1 MHLQPSIFSVFLS
14 IWSIK
19 VRETGS
25 RGDAAPSYLSSGT
38 GYNLALISMSEEN
51 YGARVR
57 RLLAGS
63 GASVFDRVLVE
74 TSDGVKLEGIVMPR
88 PEVGDPDVLVIKM
101 ENGYNVGIHVSR
113 IRLLRVTGRREPAP
127 LVELSLPRGVENLPK
142 VFFIGT
148 GGTIAS
154 RIDYKTGAVYPFF
167 SAEEIYSM
175 IPELE
180 EIAYIKAETLF
191 SIFSE
196 DMTPGHWERLAREI
210 ESIYRREAPAGVVVA
225 HGTDTMHYSAAAMGF
240 AVREAPGPIV
250 FVGAQRSSDRPSSD
264 SAFNVIGATVTAIE
278 APFAESVIAMH
289 GSVSDDY
296 ILVHR
301 GVKAR
306 KMHTSR
312 RDAFMSINALPL
324 AEVEIPSRRFR
335 VISKRYRRRSDDIV
349 VEPRFS
355 DRAAL
360 LKYYPGMPAEHLD
373 WLVERGYRGIVL
385 EGTGLGHVG
394 SHLVESVRRAV
405 RDGVLVA
412 MASQCIWGRIN
423 MNVYRTGVE
432 LLRAGAMPAGDMTPE
447 TAYVKM
453 SWVLGQAEDV
463 EEARRL
469 FLANTAYEY
478 EERSEYRFYPG
489 AGWWR

>member
-1 MHLQPSIFSVFLS
+1 MV
-14 IWSIK
+14 
-19 VRETGS
+19 
-25 RGDAAPSYLSSGT
+25 
-38 GYNLALISMSEEN
+38 SMSEEN
-51 YGARVR
+51 YSPLVR
-57 RLLAGS
+57 RLLS
-63 GASVFDRVLVE
+63 ERGAAVFDKVSIR
-74 TSDGVKLEGIVMPR
+74 TSDGVALEGILMPR

-101 ENGYNVGIHVSR
+101 ENGYNVGIHASR
-113 IRLLRVTGRREPAP
+113 IESLEVTGRREPAP
-127 LVELSLPRGVENLPK
+127 LVELTMPEGVENLPK

-180 EIAYIKAETLF
+180 EIAYIRAETLF

-196 DMTPGHWERLAREI
+196 DMTPRHWERLAREI
-210 ESIYRREAPAGVVVA
+210 ETIYKKESPAGIVVA

-335 VISKRYRRRSDDIV
+335 VISKKYRRRSDDIV

-355 DRAAL
+355 DKVVL
-360 LKYYPGMPAEHLD
+360 LKYYPGMPADHIE
-373 WLVERGYRGIVL
+373 WLVNRGYRGIVL

-394 SHLVESVRRAV
+394 SHLVKTIRSAV
-405 RDGVLVA
+405 REGVLVV
-412 MASQCIWGRIN
+412 MTSQCIWGRIN

-432 LLRAGAMPAGDMTPE
+432 LLRAGVVPAGDMTPE

-453 SWVLGQAEDV
+453 SWVLGQVDDV
-463 EEARRL
+463 DEARRL
-469 FLANTAYEY
+469 FLENIAYEY
-478 EERSEYRFYPG
+478 EERSEHRFYPG

>member
-1 MHLQPSIFSVFLS
+1 MSV
-14 IWSIK
+14 
-19 VRETGS
+19 
-25 RGDAAPSYLSSGT
+25 
-38 GYNLALISMSEEN
+38 EN
-51 YGARVR
+51 YGPLVKE
-57 RLLAGS
+57 LLEKS
-63 GASVFDRVLVE
+63 GATVFDEVSLE
-74 TSDGVKLEGIVMPR
+74 TRDGLKLEGVIMPR
-88 PEVGDPDVLVIKM
+88 PEVGDPDVLVLKLG
-101 ENGYNVGIHVSR
+101 NGYNVGVHAGRVSS
-113 IRLLRVTGRREPAP
+113 LEVVGRREPAP
-127 LVELSLPRGVENLPK
+127 LVELSRPQGLEGLPK

-175 IPELE
+175 VPELE
-180 EIAYIKAETLF
+180 EIAYIEAETLF

-196 DMTPGHWERLAREI
+196 DMTPAHWQRLAE
-210 ESIYRREAPAGVVVA
+210 EVASVYRREAPRGVVVA
-225 HGTDTMHYSAAAMGF
+225 HGTDTMHYSAAALGF
-240 AVREAPGPIV
+240 AVRRAPGPVV

-289 GSVSDDY
+289 GSVSDDV

-312 RDAFMSINALPL
+312 RDAFMSINSLPL
-324 AEVEIPSRRFR
+324 AEVEVPSRRFKM
-335 VISKRYRRRSDDIV
+335 VASRYRGRSDEV
-349 VEPRFS
+349 EVEPRFS
-355 DRAAL
+355 DRVAL
-360 LKYYPGMPAEHLD
+360 VKYYPGMKGDVLE
-373 WLVERGYRGIVL
+373 WLVDQGYRGIVL

-394 SHLVESVRRAV
+394 THLLDAVRRAV
-405 RDGVLVA
+405 REGVVVA
-412 MASQCIWGRIN
+412 MASQCIWGRVN

-432 LLRAGAMPAGDMTPE
+432 LLRAGVLPAGDMTPE
-447 TAYVKM
+447 TAYVKL
-453 SWVLGQAEDV
+453 SWVLGQTEEF

-469 FLANTAYEY
+469 FAENLSYEY

-489 AGWWR
+489 ARWWA